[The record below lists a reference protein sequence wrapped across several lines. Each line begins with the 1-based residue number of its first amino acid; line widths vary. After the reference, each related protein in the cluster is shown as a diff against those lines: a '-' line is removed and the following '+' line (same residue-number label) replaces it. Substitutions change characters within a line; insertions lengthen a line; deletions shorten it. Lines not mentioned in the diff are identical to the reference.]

1 MHSVQWPQK
10 VLCQVHQPWCTKY
23 YLHCPF
29 WPRPGK
35 KSKKN
40 RRRKG
45 NILTWKHWNHH
56 HHHHHHWNRFTTC
69 CHLSDPSFGTM
80 VALQDVDVPTPDGS
94 CGRKPQK
101 THRIPSWY
109 QPWAFFL
116 VKFSGQKLIFLFGR
130 ITTFKKKIETKIC
143 CTKLELTFWESWWK
157 FSKCKVWWTSRR
169 NLEKGIPMADLIWC
183 QKKIAISMIRRS
195 QIANPNLWPFL
206 RFGPSGMSSTPPY
219 FRTPFTS
226 DGYWIEVVL
235 GQRSAAKQPL
245 KRQIQNS
252 RAASFFVQPGNVGPG
267 TSRPRRPL
275 WDNPHG
281 QLPGTGMRS
290 DGDGRSGRRDASP
303 HRLTPPQA
311 PWALPGRLH
320 CLDCNSHVVGRHFD
334 SGQTLIAISRKKMR
348 GRSTRALEEAPRQ
361 LLPFHCHPWFK
372 PAAVAA

>member
-1 MHSVQWPQK
+1 MKTLKPPPPALAQPFHHLLPSQWSF
-10 VLCQVHQPWCTKY
+10 VRH
-23 YLHCPF
+23 HG
-29 WPRPGK
+29 RP
-35 KSKKN
+35 S
-40 RRRKG
+40 R
-45 NILTWKHWNHH
+45 
-56 HHHHHHWNRFTTC
+56 
-69 CHLSDPSFGTM
+69 
-80 VALQDVDVPTPDGS
+80 
-94 CGRKPQK
+94 CGCSNSWWQLWQK
-101 THRIPSWY
+101 TPENPPFIPSWY
-109 QPWAFFL
+109 QPWVGFL

-130 ITTFKKKIETKIC
+130 ITTFKKQIETKIC

-169 NLEKGIPMADLIWC
+169 NLEKGIPMADPIWC
-183 QKKIAISMIRRS
+183 QKKIVISMIRRS

-206 RFGPSGMSSTPPY
+206 RFGPSGMSSSTPPY

-267 TSRPRRPL
+267 TSRPTRPL
-275 WDNPHG
+275 WDNPRG

-303 HRLTPPQA
+303 QRLTPPQA

-334 SGQTLIAISRKKMR
+334 SGQTLIAISLASPPKFLFNWQVLPFKKWR
-348 GRSTRALEEAPRQ
+348 WRFLTLRSSCRALEEAPRQ
-361 LLPFHCHPWFK
+361 LLPLHCHPWFK